1 MAAVMTELCRLGRD
15 AEIRYLPNG
24 AAVATLSLCYQ
35 YGRKREGE
43 QYPPSQWIEAG
54 LWDKQAENLTPF
66 LKKGR
71 MAVFTFE
78 DVHTEE
84 FTRQDQTKGYKL
96 AARVQSVRLIPDG
109 NRQGDEA
116 GRSTPPAGAAA
127 PAPRQAPRQAPPP
140 RPSSGFDDMDDDI
153 PFRDPL
159 AYRGAHWVL

>member
-24 AAVATLSLCYQ
+24 TPVATLSLSYQ

-43 QYPPSQWIEAG
+43 QYAPSQWIEAG
-54 LWDKQAENLTPF
+54 LWDKQAESLAPF

-84 FTRQDQTKGYKL
+84 FTKQDQTKGFKL
-96 AARVQSVRLIPDG
+96 VARVQSVKLVPDG
-109 NRQGDEA
+109 SRQGDA
-116 GRSTPPAGAAA
+116 SSQGNAPAPQRQAAS
-127 PAPRQAPRQAPPP
+127 PAPRQAPAP
-140 RPSSGFDDMDDDI
+140 RPSSGFDDMDSDI
-153 PFRDPL
+153 PF
-159 AYRGAHWVL
+159 